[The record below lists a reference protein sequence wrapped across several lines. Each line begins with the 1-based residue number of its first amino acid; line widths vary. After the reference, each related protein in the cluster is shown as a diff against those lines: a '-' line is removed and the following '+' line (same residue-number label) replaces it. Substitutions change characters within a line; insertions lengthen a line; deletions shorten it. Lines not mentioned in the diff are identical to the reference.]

1 MKWNLRHGSPLA
13 PCVLVFWLL
22 VMSVTAADRE
32 APYRGGG
39 GETLTLDW
47 TFWGT
52 LVKGAAYWDHN
63 LNGRF
68 DVLDLLFFGNPYFE
82 DATQAAGI
90 LTEHHTLPDFF
101 SIGQAWGD
109 YDRDGYPDLYV
120 TDAAGLNTLFHN
132 EGDGSF
138 SVSSLAAV
146 TGLVAHA
153 SAGATFVDFNNDG
166 WLDLYVVGYGPNV
179 LFRNQGGA
187 GFSDISISAGIDD
200 PGKGQTA
207 CWGDFN
213 KDGLLDV
220 YIVNWG
226 EPGTFEDRFYRN
238 NGDETF
244 TDITSGLGPRVAGA
258 GFTASFVDY
267 DNDADLDIYL
277 VNDKLLGNV
286 LWRNDDPQCLAGC
299 FSEVSTQS
307 GADIQV
313 FGMGL
318 AVGDYDGDLDL
329 DFYFSHLGPMVLLQN
344 QTVQGSATFLNM
356 GAAAGVSFDAIGWG
370 TAFLDFD
377 NDGWLDLYLAT
388 MDSQPERVN
397 RLYRNLGNGTFQD
410 VSYRGGAAHTGP
422 SLGVAYSDY
431 DRDGFLDLAIG
442 NWGSGYVLYHNRGVA
457 GAGRNWLNVALVA
470 GGGVNRDGVGAKV
483 YLERSDGRV
492 LFQEVKCGS
501 SLGAGNE
508 MNLHFGLGEAE
519 VSTLTVIWPDGQVQN
534 LAKLSSNQFLTIF
547 YPLQ

>member
-1 MKWNLRHGSPLA
+1 MKRKPWTGRSLA
-13 PCVLVFWLL
+13 AVALLWGMSLVA
-22 VMSVTAADRE
+22 VAAPGGLSQNRM
-32 APYRGGG
+32 GG
-39 GETLTLDW
+39 GETLAMDW
-47 TFWGT
+47 AMWGSSAA
-52 LVKGAAYWDHN
+52 GAPYWDA
-63 LNGRF
+63 NGNERF
-68 DVLDLLFFGNPYFE
+68 DVLDLVLFGNPYFE
-82 DATQAAGI
+82 EVTQSAGI
-90 LTEHHTLPDFF
+90 VTTHHTLPDFF

-109 YDRDGYPDLYV
+109 YDRDGFPDLYV
-120 TDAAGLNTLFHN
+120 TDADGVNTLFRN
-132 EGDGSF
+132 QGDGSF
-138 SVSSLAAV
+138 SLSAFGGVTSLP
-146 TGLVAHA
+146 AHA
-153 SAGATFVDFNNDG
+153 SAGANFVDFNNDG
-166 WLDLYVVGYGPNV
+166 WLDLYVVGFGPNV

-187 GFSDISISAGIDD
+187 GFVDISASSGIDD
-200 PGKGQTA
+200 AGKGETA

-213 KDGLLDV
+213 QDGWLDV
-220 YIVNWG
+220 YVVNWG

-286 LWRNDDPQCLAGC
+286 LWRNDDPTCLMGC
-299 FSEVSTQS
+299 FAEVSTQS

-344 QTVQGSATFLNM
+344 QTQQGNPVFIDA
-356 GAAAGVSFDAIGWG
+356 GPAAGVNFDAIGWG
-370 TAFLDFD
+370 TVFFDFD
-377 NDGWLDLYLAT
+377 NDGWLDIYLAT
-388 MDSQPERVN
+388 MDPQPERVN
-397 RLYRNLGNGTFQD
+397 RLYQNRGDGGFLD
-410 VSYRGGAAHTGP
+410 RSYRGGAAHTGP
-422 SLGVAYSDY
+422 SLGVAYADY
-431 DRDGFLDLAIG
+431 NRDGFLDLVVG
-442 NWGSGYVLYHNRGVA
+442 NWSSGYVLYRNRGVA
-457 GAGRNWLNVALVA
+457 GSGRDWLNIALV
-470 GGGVNRDGVGAKV
+470 GGGNVNRDGVGARV

-508 MNLHFGLGEAE
+508 LNLHFGLGDAE
-519 VSTLTVIWPDGQVQN
+519 VANLTVVWPDGLVQN
-534 LAKLSSNQFLTIF
+534 LGKVASNQFLTLS